1 MAVPDPLGE
10 PGSPPENIGP
20 TLRRAREAA
29 GYSIGEVAER
39 MRLSPNHI
47 ENLETER
54 FDLFPVSVFLRGY
67 LTSYARLV
75 GIDEGPLLDAYDRRG
90 FGPPQLHSPET
101 ARTAARGSEFT
112 VTVTTLVVIGV
123 LVILSALWWR
133 EQWSEGNGPPA
144 PTVAQ
149 PGEENTPRGVGEDAG
164 ERAGAALPAAGSD
177 PEDPPLRDGVAEPSD
192 TGSPPVAAG
201 GRPPPVPAGRRPP
214 AAAGPAEAVPV
225 SGADARTPAAE
236 SVPSNRGEGSEEPVE
251 AVPGEGTRPPPATP
265 GSGEG
270 DAMQAGE
277 SGAGGE
283 EGGLASLVIRVREDC
298 WLMIRD
304 ADQRLIY
311 RNLAAAGALLEF
323 AAAPPIRIVAGYAV
337 GIEIEYE
344 GEPFDLS
351 PYVEPNTG
359 TARFRLGS

>member
-1 MAVPDPLGE
+1 MAVPDPLGD
-10 PGSPPENIGP
+10 PGSAPENIGP
-20 TLRRAREAA
+20 TLRHAREAA
-29 GYSIGEVAER
+29 GYSIGDVAER
-39 MRLSPNHI
+39 MRLSPHHI
-47 ENLETER
+47 ENLEAER

-75 GIDEGPLLDAYDRRG
+75 GIDEGPLLHAYDRRG
-90 FGPPQLHSPET
+90 FGPPQLHSQEN
-101 ARTAARGSEFT
+101 ARTAARGSELT
-112 VTVTTLVVIGV
+112 VAATTLVVVAV

-133 EQWSEGNGPPA
+133 DQWSQDDGLPT

-149 PGEENTPRGVGEDAG
+149 ENALHGAG
-164 ERAGAALPAAGSD
+164 EGAGEPAGAAVPAAGSD
-177 PEDPPLRDGVAEPSD
+177 PEEPPPRGGATAAPDIE
-192 TGSPPVAAG
+192 SPPVTAGVEGPPPVSAG
-201 GRPPPVPAGRRPP
+201 GRTPGAGR
-214 AAAGPAEAVPV
+214 PAEAVPA
-225 SGADARTPAAE
+225 SGADAQTPAE
-236 SVPSNRGEGSEEPVE
+236 GPPPGPDEGSEEPAE
-251 AVPGEGTRPPPATP
+251 TVPGEGTEPSPAAP
-265 GSGEG
+265 GSGERE
-270 DAMQAGE
+270 AMRADGP
-277 SGAGGE
+277 GAAGE

-311 RNLAAAGALLEF
+311 RDLASAGTVLELAAT
-323 AAAPPIRIVAGYAV
+323 PPIRIVAGYAG